1 LLAISSKEFSYARL
15 PRESTRAAHLSTVTD
30 INLLSDQSGSTLP
43 FLQLAISYS
52 LGFLTPIFLDKRS
65 EILSVRDLIYSV
77 LTLVG
82 DISVVSA
89 FNTTSLTSATL
100 LTTTTIL
107 WVAPVTYFILH
118 RGISFIRMLS
128 IVIGFGGIFVLFVA
142 DGIGKFQSVG
152 SVLAGVS
159 ALCYSVANVL
169 QEDIVRHA
177 SVAVFLSRFAILARS
192 TF

>member
-15 PRESTRAAHLSTVTD
+15 ARAFTRATHLSTMTD
-30 INLLSDQSGSTLP
+30 INLLNERNGSTLP

-52 LGFLTPIFLDKRS
+52 LVFLTSIFRCKRS
-65 EILSVRDLIYSV
+65 EISGVRSLICSV

-82 DISVVSA
+82 DISVVYA
-89 FNTTSLTSATL
+89 FNTTSLTSAML

-128 IVIGFGGIFVLFVA
+128 IGFGGIAVLFVA
-142 DGIGKFQSVG
+142 DGIGKSQWVG
-152 SVLAGVS
+152 NVVAGVR

-169 QEDIVRHA
+169 QEDFVRRA